1 MDFHVAKYFSLW
13 CPHCKSGGDIFGPAT
28 CPECGASREPQAR
41 VAGLEQDV
49 GIFLEYALAGTLGI
63 DEGGMLAA
71 TWGVKSTVT
80 QYLRSEAVIIFLRY
94 YLETLSPRLVGALR
108 ELGRVFQGSKAF
120 SSALYKIIMFIER
133 KNQDVQGILAK
144 TEKGMPLDPV
154 TDLTRRYTVAYT
166 EHQKLGRTDG
176 HSTNPFSNLDT
187 LLLERD
193 ELVAS
198 LAKVSS
204 IKDAHTKF
212 RGDFAN
218 IPAKDLPLAISRGEE
233 EFAALLAA
241 VSQLFRTRG
250 G

>member
-1 MDFHVAKYFSLW
+1 MDFHVAKYFSLG
-13 CPHCKSGGDIFGPAT
+13 CPHCKSGGDIFGPVP
-28 CPECGASREPQAR
+28 CPECGASREPRAR
-41 VAGLEQDV
+41 VADLEQDV
-49 GIFLEYALAGTLGI
+49 SIFLEYALARTLGI
-63 DEGGMLAA
+63 DEGGMLAT
-71 TWGVKSTVT
+71 TWGVKSPVT

-108 ELGRVFQGSKAF
+108 ELGRVFQGSKTF
-120 SSALYKIIMFIER
+120 SSSLNKIITFMER

-144 TEKGMPLDPV
+144 TEKDMPLDPV
-154 TDLTRRYTVAYT
+154 ADLTHRYTVAYT

-176 HSTNPFSNLDT
+176 HSIVPLSNLDT
-187 LLLERD
+187 LLLEKD

-204 IKDAHTKF
+204 IKDAHSKF
-212 RGDFAN
+212 QGDFTN

-241 VSQLFRTRG
+241 VSQLFRPRG
-250 G
+250 I